1 MWSGSERTT
10 LDVMNVRTVH
20 DPAAG
25 RVISCAVGS
34 RLVIRLGRLG
44 LVSRWRVD
52 AHPCNLVPLV
62 SDGYQ
67 LEFLVFDGD
76 CGELVLTRYRRDG
89 QISESLTLYVE
100 PVPVAVPATA

>member
-1 MWSGSERTT
+1 
-10 LDVMNVRTVH
+10 MNVRTVH
-20 DPAAG
+20 DPLPG

-52 AHPCNLVPLV
+52 AHPSNLVPLV
-62 SDGYQ
+62 VDGYQ

-76 CGELVLTRYRRDG
+76 CGELELTRYRGDG
-89 QISESLTLYVE
+89 QVSESLRLYVD
-100 PVPVAVPATA
+100 PVPASVAATA